1 MEYAGAIWGA
11 MCSPSALQM
20 LEQVQERFGR
30 RLLRLSS
37 NTAGEFVRQ
46 ELRLESMRERV
57 AVAGFRFFGY
67 LADMPKTRLASVLFH
82 HRCNEVDAGAA
93 ASSWCKRMKENLE
106 RDGWPDV
113 WRDREVPEN
122 WQEQVD
128 KKVSL
133 KFRAES
139 SLQMLGMSSLTVFRQ
154 VKAARQMKWL
164 DRVRVHPGAAAR
176 EKLRSGT
183 APLMRR
189 VGAEMR
195 IPYELRVCL
204 MCPDRQIE
212 DAQHFV
218 SRCSH
223 FASMRDRCLVRLGEG
238 LGALPAVQFRAA
250 MAARDPEL
258 FLGDRLLAEL
268 PAGVAMKVDTVIC
281 DFLKVAW
288 RRRQQLWKAACRDG
302 SEWRLRSYEVPS
314 AG

>member
-1 MEYAGAIWGA
+1 
-11 MCSPSALQM
+11 MCSQSNLQM

-30 RLLRLSS
+30 RLLRLPS

-46 ELRLESMRERV
+46 EVRLESMRERV
-57 AVAGFRFFGY
+57 AVASFRFFGH
-67 LADMPKTRLASVLFH
+67 LASMPRTRLASVLFH
-82 HRCNEVDAGAA
+82 KRCDQVDGGDAA
-93 ASSWCKRMKENLE
+93 HSWCKRMKANLE

-113 WRDREVPEN
+113 WSDREVPEN
-122 WQEQVD
+122 WREQLD
-128 KKVSL
+128 KKIPL
-133 KFRAES
+133 KFQAEA

-154 VKAARQMKWL
+154 VKAARHLKWL
-164 DRVRVHPGAAAR
+164 DRVREHAGAAVR
-176 EKLRSGT
+176 ERLRSGT

-189 VGAEMR
+189 VGAEMG

-204 MCPDRQIE
+204 MCPDRQLE

-223 FASMRDRCLVRLGEG
+223 FADMRNRCLERLRGST
-238 LGALPAVQFRAA
+238 ATVHAPQFRAA
-250 MAARDPEL
+250 IERRDPEL

-268 PAGVAMKVDTVIC
+268 PADAAVKVDSVIC

-288 RRRQQLWKAACRDG
+288 RRRQHLWKAGCRDG
-302 SEWRLRSYEVPS
+302 SEWRLRSYVVPS